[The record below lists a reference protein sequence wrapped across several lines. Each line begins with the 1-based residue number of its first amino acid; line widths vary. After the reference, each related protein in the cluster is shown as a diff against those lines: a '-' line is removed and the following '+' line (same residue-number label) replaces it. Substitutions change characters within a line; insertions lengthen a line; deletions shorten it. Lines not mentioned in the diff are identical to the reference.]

1 MKRNLVTVSTT
12 AKQLDPS
19 ESKARSRVQLGRSG
33 LEVSPVGA
41 GTWQW
46 GGRFYWGYGRAYT
59 DDDLAVA
66 YAACIE
72 NGINWFDT
80 AELYGRGRSEELLGR
95 FVNGDAGGTKVGDAS
110 ESPNPLIATKFFPF
124 PWRVHKSSFR
134 RALRASL
141 HRLNADSIDLYQTH
155 FPYRPRS
162 FKYWVDAL
170 ADAAHD
176 GLIKAVGVSNYSAEQ
191 TKRAHEILD
200 RRGVVLASNQIGYS
214 LLNRKPESS
223 GVLEACRE
231 LDVSV
236 ISFGPLFEGLLTGK
250 YGPDS
255 PPMLLRRLRWASK
268 RVGSIAP
275 LLALMGDIARAHD
288 ASHSQVALRW
298 LIQKGTLPIP
308 GVKSAAQAID
318 NASAMSWELSSDEVE
333 ALDDLTV
340 RYL

>member
-1 MKRNLVTVSTT
+1 MRNLVVVNS
-12 AKQLDPS
+12 QNSNNNMLV
-19 ESKARSRVQLGRSG
+19 RLGRSG
-33 LEVSPVGA
+33 LSVSPVGA

-46 GGRFYWGYGRAYT
+46 GGRFYWGYGRMYT
-59 DDDLAVA
+59 DTDLAKAYSACVA
-66 YAACIE
+66 H
-72 NGINWFDT
+72 GINWFDT
-80 AELYGRGRSEELLGR
+80 AELYGRGRSERILGGL
-95 FVNGDAGGTKVGDAS
+95 VNGHGAEKNSDEPKS
-110 ESPNPLIATKFFPF
+110 LIATKFFPY
-124 PWRVHKSSFR
+124 PWRIHRWSFR

-141 HRLNADSIDLYQTH
+141 RRLNADSIDLYQTH

-162 FKYWVDAL
+162 FEYWVDAL
-170 ADAAHD
+170 ADAAQD

-214 LLNRKPESS
+214 LLNRRPESS
-223 GVLEACRE
+223 GVLAACRE

-236 ISFGPLFEGLLTGK
+236 ISFGPLFEGLLSGK
-250 YGPDS
+250 YGSGS

-275 LLALMGDIARAHD
+275 LLSLMGDIAGVHN

-308 GVKSAAQAID
+308 GVKSAAQAVD
-318 NASAMSWELSSDEVE
+318 NASAMKWELGNDEIE
-333 ALDDLTV
+333 ALDEMTA

>member
-12 AKQLDPS
+12 ANHIDTS
-19 ESKARSRVQLGRSG
+19 ENKVRTRVQLGRSG
-33 LEVSPVGA
+33 IEVSPVGA

-59 DDDLAVA
+59 DDDLAA
-66 YAACIE
+66 AFAACVD

-95 FVNGDAGGTKVGDAS
+95 FVNGGEVGAKVDDGS
-110 ESPNPLIATKFFPF
+110 QSPKPLIATKFFPY
-124 PWRVHKSSFR
+124 PWRVHRSSFR
-134 RALRASL
+134 RALKASL
-141 HRLNADSIDLYQTH
+141 RRLNTDSIDLYQTH

-170 ADAAHD
+170 ADAAQD

-200 RRGVVLASNQIGYS
+200 RRGLVLASNQIGYS
-214 LLNRKPESS
+214 LLNRRPESS
-223 GVLEACRE
+223 GVLAACHE

-268 RVGSIAP
+268 RVGSIAS
-275 LLALMGDIARAHD
+275 LLSLMGDIAVGHD

-298 LIQKGTLPIP
+298 LVQKGTLPIP

-318 NASAMSWELSSDEVE
+318 NASAMKWELNDDEVD
-333 ALDDLTV
+333 ALDEMTV

>member
-1 MKRNLVTVSTT
+1 MVPLV
-12 AKQLDPS
+12 P
-19 ESKARSRVQLGRSG
+19 LGRSG
-33 LEVSPVGA
+33 LDVSPVGA

-46 GGRFYWGYGRAYT
+46 GGRFYWGYGRSYT
-59 DDDLAVA
+59 DADLAEAYLACVA
-66 YAACIE
+66 

-80 AELYGRGRSEELLGR
+80 AELYGRGRSERILGGLVNGRGLGR
-95 FVNGDAGGTKVGDAS
+95 DSDAPKS
-110 ESPNPLIATKFFPF
+110 LIATKFFPY
-124 PWRVHKSSFR
+124 PWRVHQSSFR

-141 HRLNADSIDLYQTH
+141 RRLNTDSIDLYQTH

-170 ADAAHD
+170 GDAAQD

-191 TKRAHEILD
+191 AMRAHEILD

-214 LLNRKPESS
+214 LLNRRPESS
-223 GVLEACRE
+223 GVLAACRE
-231 LDVSV
+231 LDVAV

-250 YGPDS
+250 YGPGS

-268 RVGSIAP
+268 RVGPIAP
-275 LLALMGDIARAHD
+275 LLSLMGDIAGAHG

-298 LIQKGTLPIP
+298 LVQKGTLPIP

-318 NASAMSWELSSDEVE
+318 NASAMKWELGGDEVE
-333 ALDDLTV
+333 ALDQMTV
-340 RYL
+340 RYA

>member
-1 MKRNLVTVSTT
+1 MKRNLVTVSNT
-12 AKQLDPS
+12 AKHINTS
-19 ESKARSRVQLGRSG
+19 ENKPRTRALGRSG
-33 LEVSPVGA
+33 LSVSPIGA

-46 GGRFYWGYGRAYT
+46 GGRFYWGYGRMYNDA
-59 DDDLAVA
+59 DLAEA
-66 YAACIE
+66 YSTCVG

-80 AELYGRGRSEELLGR
+80 AELYGRGRSERILGEL
-95 FVNGDAGGTKVGDAS
+95 VNGRERELGIDSDSSKS
-110 ESPNPLIATKFFPF
+110 LIATKFFPY
-124 PWRVHKSSFR
+124 PWRVHRSSFR
-134 RALRASL
+134 RALNASL
-141 HRLNADSIDLYQTH
+141 RRLNADSIDLYQTH

-162 FKYWVDAL
+162 FTYWVDAL
-170 ADAAHD
+170 ADAAQD

-214 LLNRKPESS
+214 LLNRRSESS
-223 GVLEACRE
+223 GVLAACQG

-250 YGPDS
+250 YGPGS

-275 LLALMGDIARAHD
+275 LLSLMGDIADAHS

-298 LIQKGTLPIP
+298 LVQKGTLPIP

-318 NASAMSWELSSDEVE
+318 NASAMKWQLNNDEVE
-333 ALDDLTV
+333 ALDEMTT

>member
-1 MKRNLVTVSTT
+1 VLKRNLVIVSTP
-12 AKQLDPS
+12 ANHIDPS
-19 ESKARSRVQLGRSG
+19 ESKPRTRAQLGRSG
-33 LEVSPVGA
+33 IEVSRVGA

-59 DDDLAVA
+59 DDDLRAA
-66 YAACIE
+66 FAACVE
-72 NGINWFDT
+72 SGINWFDT

-95 FVNGDAGGTKVGDAS
+95 FVNGGEAGGNA
-110 ESPNPLIATKFFPF
+110 ESPNPLVATKFFPY

-141 HRLNADSIDLYQTH
+141 RRLNADSIDLYQTH

-162 FKYWVDAL
+162 FRYWVDAL
-170 ADAAHD
+170 ADAAED
-176 GLIKAVGVSNYSAEQ
+176 GLIRAIGVSNYSAEQ

-200 RRGVVLASNQIGYS
+200 RRGLVLASNQIGYS
-214 LLNRKPESS
+214 LLNRRPESN
-223 GVLEACRE
+223 GVLAACRE

-250 YGPDS
+250 YGPGS

-268 RVGSIAP
+268 RVGPITP
-275 LLALMGDIARAHD
+275 LLSLMGDIGSVHD
-288 ASHSQVALRW
+288 ASHSQVALNW
-298 LIQKGTLPIP
+298 LIRKGTFPIP

-318 NASAMSWELSSDEVE
+318 NAAAMKWSLGDDEVT
-333 ALDDLTV
+333 ALDEITR

>member
-1 MKRNLVTVSTT
+1 MTTTEHPSDGSVNKRRTR
-12 AKQLDPS
+12 P
-19 ESKARSRVQLGRSG
+19 LGRSG
-33 LEVSPVGA
+33 LSVSPVGA

-46 GGRFYWGYGRAYT
+46 GGRFYWGYGRKYT
-59 DDDLAVA
+59 DADLADA
-66 YAACIE
+66 YAACVA

-80 AELYGRGRSEELLGR
+80 AELYGRGRSERILGGL
-95 FVNGDAGGTKVGDAS
+95 VNGSSRDRERGADSDSSKS
-110 ESPNPLIATKFFPF
+110 LIATKFFPY
-124 PWRVHKSSFR
+124 PWRVHRWSFR
-134 RALRASL
+134 RALKASL
-141 HRLNADSIDLYQTH
+141 RRLNADSVDLYQTH

-170 ADAAHD
+170 ADAAQD

-200 RRGVVLASNQIGYS
+200 TRGVVLASNQIGYS

-223 GVLEACRE
+223 GVLAACRE

-255 PPMLLRRLRWASK
+255 PPMLLRRVRWASK
-268 RVGSIAP
+268 RVGAIAP
-275 LLALMGDIARAHD
+275 LLSLMGDIAGAHD

-298 LIQKGTLPIP
+298 LVQKGTLPIP

-318 NASAMSWELSSDEVE
+318 NASAMNWELSHDEVE
-333 ALDDLTV
+333 ALDEMTA